1 MLIKATTA
9 FAIVIGTVSGA
20 LAQTRPD
27 RFNPTSEPSLLVC
40 PPGTIQFQNGSGR
53 LVCGDYQSPR
63 N

>member
-1 MLIKATTA
+1 MLIKVATA
-9 FAIVIGTVSGA
+9 FAIIVGTVSGA

-27 RFNPTSEPSLLVC
+27 RLNPTSDPSMVC
-40 PPGTIQFQNGSGR
+40 PPGTIQFHNGSGR